1 MTLAMTPATAA
12 QLKCSFALVLA
23 MSCMAACSAGPDD
36 DGFASASATLTVSAS
51 VSASDGTGTSA
62 DASADAGTTG
72 DASADASQ
80 DDTLAD
86 ATTDGA
92 KFDVMTMPDVMP
104 MGECLECAITI
115 ASQQSGVFD
124 VTGTNIFA
132 TAVLEAQVVY
142 ALGTHGAGRF
152 IATADSSLPF
162 NETSDCPIV
171 EWLGGAG
178 NANPTMFY
186 FGWTP
191 SDGPISWTYPGTAAG
206 VHLPPQYIG
215 DPAAL
220 AADYDIV
227 MYLEASGQ
235 FDAGDQPSDAEM
247 QTLLD
252 YVEIHGGG
260 LYVSSEFADP
270 NGGAYLNATDLASVN
285 RVLLPLGLESLQ
297 VSLAWG
303 NVDGNIDFDCF
314 PAPVG

>member
-1 MTLAMTPATAA
+1 
-12 QLKCSFALVLA
+12 
-23 MSCMAACSAGPDD
+23 
-36 DGFASASATLTVSAS
+36 
-51 VSASDGTGTSA
+51 
-62 DASADAGTTG
+62 
-72 DASADASQ
+72 
-80 DDTLAD
+80 
-86 ATTDGA
+86 
-92 KFDVMTMPDVMP
+92 MTMPDVMP
-104 MGECLECAITI
+104 MGECIECAITI

-132 TAVLEAQVVY
+132 TAELESQIVY
-142 ALGTHGAGRF
+142 ALGTYGAGRF

-171 EWLGGAG
+171 EWLGGSG
-178 NANPTMFY
+178 GPNPTLFW
-186 FGWTP
+186 FGWTTT
-191 SDGPISWTYPGTAAG
+191 DGPISWTYPGMSAG
-206 VHLPPQYIG
+206 VHLPAQYIG

-252 YVEIHGGG
+252 YVQIHGGG

-297 VSLAWG
+297 VSLNWG